1 MIKFNLKFNGSAF
14 NAAVRVVTQRT
25 IRSFLTRV
33 GEKMRFL
40 MRLPKKGKGYGPNLR
55 SAPDEAPAIQTGK
68 LIRSIGA
75 PTVSG
80 LRGQIRVSASY
91 AAYLEEG
98 TKFLEPRPFA
108 KVAAEGVL
116 KDINGPGTLR
126 NLL

>member
-14 NAAVRVVTQRT
+14 NAAVRVVTQGT

-33 GEKMRFL
+33 GERIRFL
-40 MRLPKKGKGYGPNLR
+40 MRLPKKGNTYGPNRR

-68 LIRSIGA
+68 LIGSISA

-91 AAYLEEG
+91 AAYLEGG
-98 TKFLEPRPFA
+98 TTNMRPRPFA

-116 KDINGPGTLR
+116 KELNGQGTLR